1 MVNTAMS
8 VNVVGISSTHPFS
21 REGMLRSPGSESPVS
36 CPTSPSHFYGQR
48 LATVSSPRET
58 KSPVANAGAQAYAG
72 TEEDAKARFRPGAA
86 TKNLYDLLGVSKTAS
101 PREIKLAY
109 RMAARR
115 LHPDVVPEE
124 QRLEATKSFLEV
136 QETYS
141 ILTNPQTRAAYD
153 LSLSMSSFQSSGF
166 SNRGPVS
173 WSGKE
178 EIAFST
184 PAWGFTANPIG
195 SSDSYSASSFSFK
208 GRNWE
213 TDQCW

>member
-1 MVNTAMS
+1 MAS
-8 VNVVGISSTHPFS
+8 AALRVNVTGISSGHPFS
-21 REGMLRSPGSESPVS
+21 SEGMLRSPDSPVS
-36 CPTSPSHFYGQR
+36 CPTSPSQFFGQR
-48 LATVSSPRET
+48 LATASSPRES
-58 KSPVANAGAQAYAG
+58 KSPVANAGARAYAA
-72 TEEDAKARFRPGAA
+72 TEESVKARFGS
-86 TKNLYDLLGVSKTAS
+86 TKNLYDLLGVSKSAT
-101 PREIKLAY
+101 PREIKAAY

-153 LSLSMSSFQSSGF
+153 LSLSMNSFQSGGF

-173 WSGKE
+173 YG
-178 EIAFST
+178 T
-184 PAWGFTANPIG
+184 PAWGFT
-195 SSDSYSASSFSFK
+195 SSPVPSSNSYDSFSFK
-208 GRNWE
+208 GHNWE